1 MFRKSYKLV
10 LAWIEIKR
18 FQLLL
23 VATLFVL
30 IIPAF
35 SNSTA
40 LADLF
45 FMITMTFLVVQS
57 MVASHVREN
66 EKRVMPYVVLGLVII
81 TWLEPMG
88 VSSIYVDI
96 GKMLAFIT
104 FFGFVVHSLLKYIA
118 NTENINV
125 NVLLASVIIY
135 LLMGIIG
142 GFLAILLN
150 TLYGGGYNFP
160 ANVKVPQM
168 VDYIYYSFI
177 TMTTVGYGDI
187 TPAIPETKTLAYLLS
202 VLGQLYVAIIIAFLV
217 GKLLVKRNENE

>member
-1 MFRKSYKLV
+1 MFRKRYKLV

-18 FQLLL
+18 FKLLL

-30 IIPAF
+30 IVPAF

-40 LADLF
+40 LADLL

-57 MVASHVREN
+57 MVAANVRKN
-66 EKRVMPYVVLGLVII
+66 EKRVMPYVVPLLVII
-81 TWLEPMG
+81 TWLEPVG
-88 VSSIYVDI
+88 IRSIYYDI
-96 GKMLAFIT
+96 GKMLAYIT
-104 FFGFVVHSLLKYIA
+104 FFGFVVNSLVKYMA
-118 NTENINV
+118 NADKINL

-142 GFLAILLN
+142 GFLALLLN
-150 TLYGGGYNFP
+150 TVYGGGYHFP
-160 ANVKVPQM
+160 ANVEVPHM
-168 VDYIYYSFI
+168 VNYIYYSFI

-187 TPAIPETKTLAYLLS
+187 TPVIPETQTLAYLLS

-217 GKLLVKRNENE
+217 GKLLARRNENE